1 MFWNHYRYI
10 DFVHTVP
17 IHMKCNGFWMF
28 YVAKTTGKQ
37 MEFVFLDGHRRQTD
51 SEYSVFERTHRT
63 LFHNVHFYILLFLE
77 LLELFKICM
86 KMLWIVFSFI
96 FQLCP
101 LESDSPEPSPKSHW
115 IPIVDRWSGN
125 NHRSRR
131 AYGGE
136 SQPNPTIN
144 PLQQEMHCT
153 TGSVLYNISRMLQWE
168 MPFRALR

>member
-1 MFWNHYRYI
+1 
-10 DFVHTVP
+10 
-17 IHMKCNGFWMF
+17 MF
-28 YVAKTTGKQ
+28 YVAKQQGNKWNSCSWTATGAKPI
-37 MEFVFLDGHRRQTD
+37 VNIPFLSGPIEHC
-51 SEYSVFERTHRT
+51 SKMYISIFCCFWSSWNYLKYAWKCFG
-63 LFHNVHFYILLFLE
+63 LFSR
-77 LLELFKICM
+77 
-86 KMLWIVFSFI
+86 SF

-101 LESDSPEPSPKSHW
+101 LELDSPEPSPKSHW

-125 NHRSRR
+125 SHRSRR